1 MNINLAMPL
10 APILIFQHFGHDNVR
25 ADKTA
30 QRIGKT
36 LLGVAL
42 FRKVFDGCQR
52 NRKIIKETNK
62 KNEREN
68 QQSAQVA
75 NQKDVQC
82 AKKRNKTQTQK
93 GCETEVERR

>member
-1 MNINLAMPL
+1 MPL

-25 ADKTA
+25 ADKPA

-42 FRKVFDGCQR
+42 FRKVFDDCQR

-62 KNEREN
+62 KTNEKINKVRKL
-68 QQSAQVA
+68 QIKKMCSV
-75 NQKDVQC
+75 QKEIKHKPKKA
-82 AKKRNKTQTQK
+82 AKQK
-93 GCETEVERR
+93 

>member
-1 MNINLAMPL
+1 MPL

-30 QRIGKT
+30 QRLGKT

-62 KNEREN
+62 KNEQNGEN

-82 AKKRNKTQTQK
+82 AKKDIKHKPKKAAKQK
-93 GCETEVERR
+93 

>member
-10 APILIFQHFGHDNVR
+10 APILIFQHFGYDNVR

-30 QRIGKT
+30 QGIGKT

-62 KNEREN
+62 KTNKMEKINKVRKL
-68 QQSAQVA
+68 QIKKMCSV
-75 NQKDVQC
+75 QKKEIKHKPKKA
-82 AKKRNKTQTQK
+82 AKQK
-93 GCETEVERR
+93 

>member
-1 MNINLAMPL
+1 MPL

-30 QRIGKT
+30 QRLGKT

-62 KNEREN
+62 KTNKMEKINKVRKL
-68 QQSAQVA
+68 QIKKMCSV
-75 NQKDVQC
+75 QKKEIKHKPKKA
-82 AKKRNKTQTQK
+82 AKQK
-93 GCETEVERR
+93 